1 MSELFCKDVNNIC
14 WPDVYKEGHPDDALA
29 AFEILFYSLLDKH
42 APMKKYT
49 VKNIRA
55 PWIDNEL
62 KNIMVE
68 RDVAKG
74 IANRTSRLRT

>member
-1 MSELFCKDVNNIC
+1 
-14 WPDVYKEGHPDDALA
+14 
-29 AFEILFYSLLDKH
+29 
-42 APMKKYT
+42 MKN
-49 VKNIRA
+49 VRA

-74 IANRTSRLRT
+74 IANRTGNKQDWEVYCKLRNQVTKINRKKKRMFYKVKISE